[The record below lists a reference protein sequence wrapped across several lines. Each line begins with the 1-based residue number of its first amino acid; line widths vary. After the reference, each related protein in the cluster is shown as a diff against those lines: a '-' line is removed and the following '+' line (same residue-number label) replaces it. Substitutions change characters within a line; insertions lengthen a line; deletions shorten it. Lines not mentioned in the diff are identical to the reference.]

1 MAQTIAVNVTKK
13 GRRQFQGL
21 FKEMWAVKA
30 TISDCDAVA
39 IGAIGEFDMTIT
51 GLALGDMVIGVSSTL
66 DLNDGTNEA
75 LMNAY
80 VSAADTLTLQVM
92 ADEAEFAADA
102 LNTAVIK
109 ILVGRP
115 NWAL

>member
-1 MAQTIAVNVTKK
+1 MSGV
-13 GRRQFQGL
+13 
-21 FKEMWAVKA
+21 
-30 TISDCDAVA
+30 
-39 IGAIGEFDMTIT
+39 
-51 GLALGDMVIGVSSTL
+51 ALGDMVLGVSCTV

-80 VSAADTLTLQVM
+80 VSAANTVTVQVM

-102 LNTAVIK
+102 LNTGVVK

-115 NWAL
+115 AW